1 LPFFRTGRVL
11 GENKGRSFV
20 CRNMSAAAK
29 LESPSSERN
38 KLPIWENV
46 FVPHL
51 LAQSEDSEG
60 QRTLRVLEVAAG
72 SGVHTQFFGQ
82 QLAGKNVSV
91 TWQSTD
97 PEDSALASQE
107 AYIREMVPD
116 DAASSSTTASPPWT
130 CGSVTF
136 LAPLPL
142 TLDTAGICQ
151 PETDEAIAAESI
163 DWVYNINMIHI
174 SPWSATVGLM
184 RMAGRKLKPS
194 GKMFLYGPYRVNGTC
209 VESNV

>member
-1 LPFFRTGRVL
+1 
-11 GENKGRSFV
+11 
-20 CRNMSAAAK
+20 MSSWAEAK

-38 KLPIWENV
+38 KLPIWESI
-46 FVPHL
+46 FVPHV
-51 LAQSEDSEG
+51 LADCAADQSIP
-60 QRTLRVLEVAAG
+60 LRVLEVAAG

-82 QLAGKNVSV
+82 QLANRSVSV

-107 AYIREMVPD
+107 AYIREMVPA
-116 DAASSSTTASPPWT
+116 DATDSSTSTTTTSPAWT

-136 LAPLPL
+136 LAPLAL
-142 TLDTAGICQ
+142 TLDKTGIYQ
-151 PETDEAIAAESI
+151 PATDQAIAAGSI
-163 DWVYNINMIHI
+163 DWIVNFNMIHI

-184 RMAGRKLKPS
+184 RMAGQKLKPF

-209 VESNV
+209 VESNL